1 MGNDRQL
8 PLGSLAA
15 KLSAAIQE
23 NAMSLIEYRIDE
35 AVAVV
40 TLNRPETNNAQ
51 NPPLLEEL
59 DAAFERAASDRAVRV
74 IVLNANGKHFSAG
87 HDISPEVRTYEPWKS
102 MFDDV
107 DEVGLMGMYQWE
119 TKHYLGYSR
128 KWRDIQ
134 KPTIAAVQGAC
145 IAGGLML
152 AWPMDLII
160 AADNARFSDPVA
172 VMAIGGVEYH
182 GHTWELGARKAK
194 EMLFTA
200 EFVSAQEAHRLG
212 MVNRVVPPDELQE
225 QTLALAKKISK
236 MHPHGLM
243 MAKRA
248 VNQTQDIQGMYTAL
262 QSVFDMHSLGHANAW
277 ASRPG
282 SVTLANLEEMTAA
295 NKSQPKT

>member
-1 MGNDRQL
+1 
-8 PLGSLAA
+8 
-15 KLSAAIQE
+15 
-23 NAMSLIEYRIDE
+23 MSLIEYRVDE
-35 AVAVV
+35 AVAII

-59 DAAFERAASDRAVRV
+59 DAAFERAAGDRSVRV
-74 IVLNANGKHFSAG
+74 IVLNANGKHFSSG
-87 HDISPEVRTYEPWKS
+87 HDIAPEVRTYEPWKS

-107 DEVGLMGMYQWE
+107 DEVGLMGMYKWE

-212 MVNRVVPPDELQE
+212 MVNRVVPLEELQE

>member
-1 MGNDRQL
+1 
-8 PLGSLAA
+8 
-15 KLSAAIQE
+15 
-23 NAMSLIEYRIDE
+23 MSLIEYRIDE
-35 AVAVV
+35 AVAIV

-59 DAAFERAASDRAVRV
+59 DAAFERAASDKAVRV

-87 HDISPEVRTYEPWKS
+87 HDISPEVRNYEPWKS

-107 DEVGLMGMYQWE
+107 DEVGLMGMYRWE

-200 EFVSAQEAHRLG
+200 EFVSAHEAHRLG
-212 MVNRVVPPDELQE
+212 MVNRVVPLDELQE

>member
-1 MGNDRQL
+1 
-8 PLGSLAA
+8 
-15 KLSAAIQE
+15 
-23 NAMSLIEYRIDE
+23 MSLIEYRVDE
-35 AVAVV
+35 AVAII
-40 TLNRPETNNAQ
+40 TLNRPEANNAQ
-51 NPPLLEEL
+51 NPPLLDEL
-59 DAAFERAASDRAVRV
+59 DAAFDRAACDDNVKV

-102 MFDDV
+102 MFADSA
-107 DEVGLMGMYQWE
+107 ENGLMRMYKWE
-119 TKHYLGYSR
+119 SKHFLGYSR

-145 IAGGLML
+145 IAAGLML
-152 AWPMDLII
+152 VWPMDLII
-160 AADNARFSDPVA
+160 AADNARFSDPVV

-200 EFVSAQEAHRLG
+200 EFVSAEEAHRLG
-212 MVNRVVPPDELQE
+212 MVNRVVPADELQE

-277 ASRPG
+277 AVQPG
-282 SVTLANLEEMTAA
+282 NATLANLEQMTAA
-295 NKSQPKT
+295 NKAQPKV

>member
-1 MGNDRQL
+1 
-8 PLGSLAA
+8 
-15 KLSAAIQE
+15 
-23 NAMSLIEYRIDE
+23 MSLIEYRVDD
-35 AVAVV
+35 AVAII

-59 DAAFERAASDRAVRV
+59 DAAFERAANDKAVRV
-74 IVLNANGKHFSAG
+74 IVLNANGKHFSSG
-87 HDISPEVRTYEPWKS
+87 HDIAPEVRSYEPWKS

-107 DEVGLMGMYQWE
+107 DEVGLMGMYKWE

-172 VMAIGGVEYH
+172 LMAIGGVEYH

-212 MVNRVVPPDELQE
+212 MVNRVVPLDELQE

-295 NKSQPKT
+295 NKAQPKT

>member
-1 MGNDRQL
+1 
-8 PLGSLAA
+8 
-15 KLSAAIQE
+15 
-23 NAMSLIEYRIDE
+23 MSLIEYRVDE
-35 AVAVV
+35 AVAII

-51 NPPLLEEL
+51 NPPLLLEL
-59 DAAFERAASDRAVRV
+59 DAAFDKAAADDAVRV
-74 IVLNANGKHFSAG
+74 IILNANGKHFSSG
-87 HDISPEVRTYEPWKS
+87 HDISDEVRSYDPWKS

-107 DEVGLMGMYQWE
+107 SENGLMRMYKWE
-119 TKHYLGYSR
+119 TKHFLGLSR

-152 AWPMDLII
+152 VWPMDLII
-160 AADNARFSDPVA
+160 AADNARFSDPVV

-212 MVNRVVPPDELQE
+212 MVNRVVPAAELQD
-225 QTLALAKKISK
+225 QTLALAKKIST

-248 VNQTQDIQGMYTAL
+248 VNQTQDIQGMYSAL
-262 QSVFDMHSLGHANAW
+262 QSCFDMHSVGHANAW
-277 ASRPG
+277 AARPG
-282 SVTLANLEEMTAA
+282 SPTLANLAQMTAA
-295 NKSQPKT
+295 NKDRNKG